1 MKQTSRRA
9 RKRIWQAATSPTEVE
24 RKPSEH
30 KRDLAVTPAPTV
42 HKTSTELRITRSET
56 TTMMRSH
63 YCGQLNESL
72 EGQEI
77 TLCGWVHRRRDHGG
91 VIFLD
96 IRDRDGL
103 AQVVFDPDRAETFA
117 AADRVRSEYVVKV
130 TGKVRLRPAGAVN
143 ANMASGMIEVLGYEL
158 EVLNEAETPPFP
170 LNEFSDVGEETRLR
184 YRFIDLRRPEML
196 EKLRLRSRMTT
207 SIRRYLDENG
217 FLDVETPILTRATP
231 EGARDYLVPSR
242 THAGSFFALPQSPQL
257 FKQLLMVAGFDRYY
271 QIAKCFRDE
280 DLRADRQ
287 PEFTQIDI
295 ETSFLDEKDIMGLT
309 EGMIR
314 TLFKEVLDLE
324 FGEFPHMTFEEAM
337 RRYGSDKPDLRNPLE
352 LVDVADQLKDVEF
365 KVFSGPAN
373 DPKSRVAALRVP
385 GGASMPRSKID
396 DYTKFVGIYGARGL
410 AYIKVNERAKGVEGL
425 QSPIVKNIPEANLN
439 VILDRVGAVD
449 GDIVFFGADK
459 AKIVSE
465 ALGALRIKVG
475 NDLNLLT
482 CEWAPMWVVDFPMF
496 EENEDGSFS
505 ALHHPFTA
513 PKCSPEELEANPATA
528 LSRAYDMVLNG
539 TELGGG
545 SIRIH
550 RKEMQQAVFRLL
562 GINEAEQEEK
572 FGFLLDALKY
582 GAPPHGGLAFGLDR
596 LVMLMTGAQ
605 SIREVIAFPKTQSAA
620 CVMTQAPGMVD
631 AKALRELHI
640 RLREQPK
647 AE

>member
-1 MKQTSRRA
+1 LQC
-9 RKRIWQAATSPTEVE
+9 PG
-24 RKPSEH
+24 
-30 KRDLAVTPAPTV
+30 LAVLALWAAKASIEYTN
-42 HKTSTELRITRSET
+42 HEKRT
-56 TTMMRSH
+56 TIMMRSQ

-72 EGQEI
+72 DGQEV

-96 IRDRDGL
+96 IRDREGM

-117 AADRVRSEYVVKV
+117 AADRVRSEYVVQV
-130 TGKVRLRPAGAVN
+130 TGKVRKRPEGAVN
-143 ANMASGMIEVLGYEL
+143 ANMASGGIEVLGYEL
-158 EVLNEAETPPFP
+158 TVLNEAETPPFP
-170 LNEFSDVGEETRLR
+170 LNEYSDVGEETRLR
-184 YRFIDLRRPEML
+184 YRFIDLRRPEMA
-196 EKLRLRSRMTT
+196 EKLRLRSRITT
-207 SIRRYLDENG
+207 SIRRFLDENG

-295 ETSFLDEKDIMGLT
+295 ETSFLDESEIMGLT
-309 EGMIR
+309 ESMIR
-314 TLFKEVLDLE
+314 KLFKEVLDLE

-352 LVDVADQLKDVEF
+352 LVDVADQLKDVDF
-365 KVFSGPAN
+365 KVFAGPAN
-373 DPKSRVAALRVP
+373 DPKCRVTALRLP

-396 DYTKFVGIYGARGL
+396 ECTKFVGIYGAKGL

-459 AKIVSE
+459 FKVVSE

-475 NDLNLLT
+475 NDFNLLT

-496 EENEDGSFS
+496 DENEDGSFS

-513 PKCSPEELEANPATA
+513 PKCTPEELEASPATA

-562 GINEAEQEEK
+562 GIEAAEQEEK
-572 FGFLLDALKY
+572 FGFLLDALKF

-620 CVMTQAPGMVD
+620 CVMTQAPGLVD

-640 RLREQPK
+640 RLREQTK
-647 AE
+647 VE

>member
-1 MKQTSRRA
+1 
-9 RKRIWQAATSPTEVE
+9 
-24 RKPSEH
+24 
-30 KRDLAVTPAPTV
+30 
-42 HKTSTELRITRSET
+42 
-56 TTMMRSH
+56 MMRSH

-72 EGQEI
+72 DGQEI

-96 IRDRDGL
+96 IRDREGL
-103 AQVVFDPDRAETFA
+103 AQVVFDPDRADTFA
-117 AADRVRSEYVVKV
+117 KADRVRSEYVVKI
-130 TGKVRLRPAGAVN
+130 TGKVRLRPEGARN
-143 ANMASGMIEVLGYEL
+143 ANMASGAIEVLGYEL
-158 EVLNEAETPPFP
+158 EVLNQAETPPFP
-170 LNEFSDVGEETRLR
+170 LDEYSDVGEETRLR
-184 YRFIDLRRPEML
+184 YRFIDLRRPEMAA
-196 EKLRLRSRMTT
+196 KLKLRSRITS

-295 ETSFLDEKDIMGLT
+295 ETSFLDENDIMGIT
-309 EGMIR
+309 ETMIR
-314 TLFKEVLDLE
+314 NLFKEVLDLE
-324 FGEFPHMTFEEAM
+324 FGEFPHMTLAEAM
-337 RRYGSDKPDLRNPLE
+337 RRYGSDKPDLRIPLE
-352 LVDVADQLKDVEF
+352 LVDVADQLKDVDF

-373 DPKSRVAALRVP
+373 DPKGRVAALRVP

-396 DYTKFVGIYGARGL
+396 EYTKFVGNYGAKGL

-425 QSPIVKNIPEANLN
+425 QSPIVKNIAEPNLN

-459 AKIVSE
+459 AKVVCD
-465 ALGALRIKVG
+465 ALGALRIRLG
-475 NDLNLLT
+475 HDLNLLT
-482 CEWAPMWVVDFPMF
+482 CEWAPLWVVDFPMF
-496 EENEDGSFS
+496 EENDDGSLT
-505 ALHHPFTA
+505 AMHHPFTS
-513 PKCSPEELEANPATA
+513 PKCSPEELEANPAAA

-550 RKEMQQAVFRLL
+550 DKAMQQAVFRVL
-562 GINEAEQEEK
+562 GISEDEQQEK

-596 LVMLMTGAQ
+596 LVMLMTGAS

-620 CVMTQAPGMVD
+620 CVMTQAPGVVD
-631 AKALRELHI
+631 AKALRELNI